1 MKSLRYAFAAMFL
14 IVCTIMNF
22 MIPASASPE
31 RGLVVDVLHEY
42 VETGARGTKAPK
54 EPLNLSNNDY
64 KMSGKFEHKAYTNY
78 KFMPDGNGELKY
90 DIRIDYD
97 LDVPDL
103 HLQKGLKVEVY
114 KKNAILE
121 DKLVDSV
128 QYKAAKVPEQ
138 DSIYQI
144 YIEGSKTVTGL
155 DPNTYYYIVITK
167 ANDGIYAF
175 IDGTVSHP

>member
-1 MKSLRYAFAAMFL
+1 MKFLRYALVAMFL
-14 IVCTIMNF
+14 VVCTVTNLI
-22 MIPASASPE
+22 IPASALGE
-31 RGLVVDVLHEY
+31 RGVVVDVLHEY
-42 VETGARGTKAPK
+42 VNTNARGTSAPNS
-54 EPLNLSNNDY
+54 PINLSNNDY
-64 KMSGKFEHKAYTNY
+64 IMSGKFEYRAFTNY
-78 KFMPDGNGELKY
+78 KFMPDGNGNLKY

-97 LDVPDL
+97 LDVTDY

-114 KKNAILE
+114 KKNAIFADE
-121 DKLVDSV
+121 LVDSV
-128 QYKAAKVPEQ
+128 QYLADTIPGQ
-138 DSIYQI
+138 TSIYQT